1 MIEVGHEGIAPA
13 PQVIGVLFGLMD
25 QVERHRQPSQ
35 GLTTG
40 EAGDAS
46 GWWYSPRYGSWD
58 DDIPNMMG
66 KRKMFQTTNQ
76 FSMLKKRYL
85 IRFLG
90 ET

>member
-1 MIEVGHEGIAPA
+1 MIEVWHEGIAPA
-13 PQVIGVLFGLMD
+13 AQVIGVLFGLMD

-35 GLTTG
+35 DLTAG

-46 GWWYSPRYGSWD
+46 GWWYNPIYGSWD

-66 KRKMFQTTNQ
+66 KINMFQTTNQ
-76 FSMLKKRYL
+76 FSMLKTISYT
-85 IRFLG
+85 FFW